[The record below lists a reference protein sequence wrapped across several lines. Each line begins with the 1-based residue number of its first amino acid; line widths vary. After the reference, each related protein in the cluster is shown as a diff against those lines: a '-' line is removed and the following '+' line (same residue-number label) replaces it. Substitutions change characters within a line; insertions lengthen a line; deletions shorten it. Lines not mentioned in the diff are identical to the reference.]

1 MKKTVFLLLFA
12 CLSVSASSRPLG
24 KWVDPF
30 IGTDYTGHTC
40 PAAACPLGMVQPGPQ
55 SGNYLWKY
63 CSGYNWSDSLLVGF
77 TQNRLSGT
85 GVPSLCN
92 VLVMPFSDSHRPDY
106 ASRKAAEKASP
117 GHYAV
122 DLPDNGASVDITC
135 YQLTDAYGSQGEQI
149 QHTNFAQ
156 HGDMS
161 NVYKLRGG
169 YSETW
174 TVFWITA
181 HFLNAAARFI
191 EAGED
196 I

>member
-1 MKKTVFLLLFA
+1 MGRLLGDD
-12 CLSVSASSRPLG
+12 R
-24 KWVDPF
+24 
-30 IGTDYTGHTC
+30 
-40 PAAACPLGMVQPGPQ
+40 
-55 SGNYLWKY
+55 
-63 CSGYNWSDSLLVGF
+63 LV
-77 TQNRLSGT
+77 RLS
-85 GVPSLCN
+85 N
-92 VLVMPFSDSHRPDY
+92 VMYR
-106 ASRKAAEKASP
+106 
-117 GHYAV
+117 
-122 DLPDNGASVDITC
+122 TC

-191 EAGED
+191 EYGEAL
-196 I
+196 